1 MRFAPKSSDG
11 RTLALEMAGPPPCI
25 PKPSNRH
32 TPASA
37 QDSQGP
43 SLDRPLHLV
52 SYRLDPES
60 MGTLDGLPRPAF
72 YIHDI
77 QRLDDL
83 FQRLQGG
90 RPCDL
95 VLVGCGAAHQHSPD
109 FLDALH
115 QLRADLPVGTL
126 CVSGECAGESAVELL
141 RAGLAGVFPRTLG
154 AGALASAIRLVV
166 NGGRYAPPEMLVSID
181 KTETG
186 GDGCTN
192 CFSRPPKDD
201 RLAALSRRERDVA
214 QLLAQGLANKEIAW
228 QLALQE
234 VTIKVHTT
242 SIYRKLGVRN
252 RAQAVAKL
260 VAAE

>member
-11 RTLALEMAGPPPCI
+11 RTLALEMAGPPPRI
-25 PKPSNRH
+25 PKPSNTRM
-32 TPASA
+32 PASA
-37 QDSQGP
+37 PDCQGL

-52 SYRLDPES
+52 TYRIDPES
-60 MGTLDGLPRPAF
+60 MGTLYGLPQRAF
-72 YIHDI
+72 CINEVP
-77 QRLDDL
+77 RLDDL
-83 FQRLQGG
+83 FQRLQSS

-95 VLVGCGAAHQHSPD
+95 ILVGCGAARQHSPD

-115 QLRADLPVGTL
+115 QLRPGLPVGTL
-126 CVSGECAGESAVELL
+126 CVSGDCAGESAVELL
-141 RAGLAGVFPRTLG
+141 RAGLAGVLPRTLG
-154 AGALASAIRLVV
+154 PGALAGAIRLVA

-186 GDGCTN
+186 SNGCTH
-192 CFSRPPKDD
+192 CFSRLPKDD